1 MDGNLFTPNQIYNT
15 TLHEIFHALGFLG
28 HSFDRENIMYMS
40 KDIEMHH
47 NDNKKILSDADRKTL
62 ELFYKIQPDIT
73 NAKDIKYEY
82 IPYIV
87 IGNEADMNYS
97 KVQEAKNYI
106 RKAPT
111 IPSGYID
118 FAQTLLNQK
127 KYVEAIAYLEKALR
141 LADNDNTRYM
151 VYYNLAVT
159 NYYDGNYEQAHNYI
173 EQAKVISTDDEL
185 KVLEA
190 EIYSKENTGY
200 YFSNFR

>member
-1 MDGNLFTPNQIYNT
+1 MPKGQ
-15 TLHEIFHALGFLG
+15 
-28 HSFDRENIMYMS
+28 
-40 KDIEMHH
+40 
-47 NDNKKILSDADRKTL
+47 
-62 ELFYKIQPDIT
+62 

-87 IGNEADMNYS
+87 RGNEADMNYS

-127 KYVEAIAYLEKALR
+127 KQVEAIAYLEKALR

-190 EIYSKENTGY
+190 EIYSKENKLSESIKIYTELNKKSPNNIEYVIPLVNAYIKEKKYFKARKTLKNYLKINPKDKNNKRIQGY
-200 YFSNFR
+200 GILLRI